1 MKLGLLL
8 LEPKLGLLGPV
19 LELLT
24 PLPHLLRL
32 GIAPR
37 AMSPEHVSEL
47 LGPLP
52 HRLLGLDM
60 GLEGLDLI
68 HGFVIHRFV
77 RLLIDRFVE
86 ISIESLEILFRG
98 ESAFLR
104 RQRFRRRLRF
114 GLDLRLFLDRPVPAF
129 GGADLTSRVPVGL
142 LTEDLCIGGNTLL
155 GGRLFRRLLPLG
167 LHLRAFVVLL
177 RLIDRCPCI
186 VFLRAHGP
194 LR

>member
-32 GIAPR
+32 GIAP
-37 AMSPEHVSEL
+37 AGHVSDHVSEL

-52 HRLLGLDM
+52 HRLLGLAI

-86 ISIESLEILFRG
+86 LSIESLESPLPRW
-98 ESAFLR
+98 ERFLR
-104 RQRFRRRLRF
+104 RQLLRRW
-114 GLDLRLFLDRPVPAF
+114 
-129 GGADLTSRVPVGL
+129 
-142 LTEDLCIGGNTLL
+142 
-155 GGRLFRRLLPLG
+155 LPLG
-167 LHLRAFVVLL
+167 LQPVPSARDVLVLGAPVRIPESRSDRRPKTPHRWGRFLGRWESLQLMLLGLRLRAFVVLL
-177 RLIDRCPCI
+177 WLIERCRFS
-186 VFLRAHGP
+186 VFSRPHGSF
-194 LR
+194 R

>member
-1 MKLGLLL
+1 MKLGVLL

-32 GIAPR
+32 GIAPAR
-37 AMSPEHVSEL
+37 HVSEHVSEL

-52 HRLLGLDM
+52 PIDSSGLAI

-86 ISIESLEILFRG
+86 ISIESLRDPLPTVRARSSAGNGSADGCASASISASSWTGRSRSSRG
-98 ESAFLR
+98 A
-104 RQRFRRRLRF
+104 
-114 GLDLRLFLDRPVPAF
+114 
-129 GGADLTSRVPVGL
+129 
-142 LTEDLCIGGNTLL
+142 
-155 GGRLFRRLLPLG
+155 GRLPASRS
-167 LHLRAFVVLL
+167 
-177 RLIDRCPCI
+177 DS
-186 VFLRAHGP
+186 
-194 LR
+194 

>member
-1 MKLGLLL
+1 VKLGLLL

-32 GIAPR
+32 GIATTGHV
-37 AMSPEHVSEL
+37 SEHVSEL

-52 HRLLGLDM
+52 HRLLGLAI

-98 ESAFLR
+98 DSAFLR
-104 RQRFRRRLRF
+104 GNGSADGCASASISASSWTGRS
-114 GLDLRLFLDRPVPAF
+114 RPS
-129 GGADLTSRVPVGL
+129 GALV
-142 LTEDLCIGGNTLL
+142 
-155 GGRLFRRLLPLG
+155 
-167 LHLRAFVVLL
+167 
-177 RLIDRCPCI
+177 
-186 VFLRAHGP
+186 
-194 LR
+194 